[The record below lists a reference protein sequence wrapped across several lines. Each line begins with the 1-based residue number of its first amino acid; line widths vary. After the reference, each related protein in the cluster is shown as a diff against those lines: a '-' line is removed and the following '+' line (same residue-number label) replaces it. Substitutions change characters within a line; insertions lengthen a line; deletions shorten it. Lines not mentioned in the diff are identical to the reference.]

1 MAIELT
7 GNVAGMLKLLGG
19 GSDVEITQLLTKGT
33 AIAIIK
39 VDDDSIT
46 LYAPEGGGSGSNVEI
61 TPIVTSGTKIADVS
75 INGVEKD
82 LYCPTVTPT
91 QVTVTQELT
100 EGTKIGSINVNG
112 NSTDLFAPE
121 GGESSPNYSTN
132 EHVVCKWVDGITDV
146 YEKVIELS
154 NISYAAGS
162 INIIDNTMNTNNIS
176 HLMVIFATYI
186 DDDFNHRTVSITGGS
201 VELYISGAG
210 LCVRNNSQIRIRG
223 LYTCIRYIKL

>member
-1 MAIELT
+1 MAMELT
-7 GNVAGMLKLLGG
+7 GNVAGMIKLLGG
-19 GSDVEITQLLTKGT
+19 GSDVEITQLLSEGV
-33 AIAIIK
+33 AIAIVK
-39 VDDDSIT
+39 VDDNTIT
-46 LYAPEGGGSGSNVEI
+46 LYAPNGGGSGSNVEI
-61 TPIVTSGTKIADVS
+61 TPIVTSGTKIADIS

-121 GGESSPNYSTN
+121 GGESIHNYSTTARK
-132 EHVVCKWVDGITDV
+132 VGKWIDNNSDV
-146 YEKVIELS
+146 WEQTINLS

-162 INIIDNTMNTNNIS
+162 INVIDNSINTNNVS

-186 DDDFNHRTVSITGGS
+186 DDEANHRTVSIAGGP
-201 VELYISGAG
+201 VELYLSGAG
-210 LCVRNNSQIRIRG
+210 LCVRNNSSIRIRG
-223 LYTCIRYIKL
+223 LYACIQYVTL